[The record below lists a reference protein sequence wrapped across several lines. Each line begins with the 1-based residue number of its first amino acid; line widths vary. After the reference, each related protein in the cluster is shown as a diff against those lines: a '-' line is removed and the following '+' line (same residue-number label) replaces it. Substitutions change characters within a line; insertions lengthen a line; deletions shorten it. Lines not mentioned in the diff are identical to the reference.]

1 MFHLT
6 NTMFKSNLPNMQDI
20 LKQNPNLM
28 NQFSQGF
35 QPPPQQYNQP
45 PPQQYNQPPPQ
56 QYNQPPPQ
64 QKSFKT

>member
-28 NQFSQGF
+28 NQFAQGF
-35 QPPPQQYNQP
+35 QQQPPPQYQHSTHHNTNNHTTIPTTTQV
-45 PPQQYNQPPPQ
+45 
-56 QYNQPPPQ
+56 
-64 QKSFKT
+64 